1 MIAFAFLDL
10 DGIPTGGGIK
20 PSLPDGAVA
29 LVAPFSTIDLPRL
42 MFVDGAW
49 VERPS
54 LPSALPTTA
63 GFHVEGLPNDAW
75 TVVTDLGTGAQL
87 ESASGDLPEDGTFEV
102 AVTAPRPWLS
112 SSVIL
117 TRGKGSPEI
126 NASRLASARS
136 LAIARV
142 NASAGKLRLKVYTDI
157 PGQDALYLEK
167 RAEAKAY
174 LALSAEPAGLEDFP
188 LIANEIGP
196 GLTART
202 AYELAQVWLN
212 RSHLFKQIGG
222 ATEKARL
229 RAAYAIAE
237 AGDEAAI
244 ARIEEVFH
252 EALARLPI

>member
-1 MIAFAFLDL
+1 MIRFAMLDA
-10 DGIPTGGGIK
+10 DGNVTMAGTRK
-20 PSLPDGAVA
+20 SLPEGAVELPEA
-29 LVAPFSTIDLPRL
+29 YSFPDLARL
-42 MFVDGAW
+42 RYRDGTW
-49 VERPS
+49 EEREDYVPTVEREQ
-54 LPSALPTTA
+54 T
-63 GFHVEGLPNDAW
+63 E
-75 TVVTDLGTGAQL
+75 
-87 ESASGDLPEDGTFEV
+87 EDRAIWQATMFDRARAE
-102 AVTAPRPWLS
+102 AVDRINR
-112 SSVIL
+112 SV
-117 TRGKGSPEI
+117 GE
-126 NASRLASARS
+126 
-136 LAIARV
+136 
-142 NASAGKLRLKVYTDI
+142 LRKRIYTDI
-157 PGQDALYLEK
+157 PGQDAIYLEK